1 MFGRGGANSN
11 SSNSKGGGS
20 SNGGAGSASST
31 TTTTNRSSW
40 LGSEGQHVSNQ
51 LTSLRD
57 VSSGDAGHRIK
68 LGSDELVR
76 RSSCSASSC
85 TSCVGA

>member
-1 MFGRGGANSN
+1 MFGRGGTSSN
-11 SSNSKGGGS
+11 SNSKGGGS
-20 SNGGAGSASST
+20 SNGAAGSSGSSSSS
-31 TTTTNRSSW
+31 TNRSSW

-76 RSSCSASSC
+76 RRLPCSASS
-85 TSCVGA
+85 SMRCVGA